1 MWFTLFC
8 CSTKVLYD
16 FPLTRSEY
24 WYANPPTGSILI
36 TQVALLFPTLKVSVP
51 TSLNIQSWRIIS
63 LPSTLQE
70 KLKQVRVSWSAPFA
84 QNFLAQ
90 NKLRA
95 ARSPDDALPRRSAM
109 LKLNTVHSV
118 AKMDLP
124 YGNEVSSSHQ
134 FHCGRRREG
143 GRIEWGP
150 FELTD
155 WLTKIASMRSRK
167 SRQRRG
173 PRRQRPLRCGNHTNV
188 VGWLGYGSGSS
199 AAPPATG
206 KCRRIGRE
214 MQ

>member
-143 GRIEWGP
+143 GLSEVPSSW
-150 FELTD
+150 LTD
-155 WLTKIASMRSRK
+155 WQKLRLWEVGSLG
-167 SRQRRG
+167 RG
-173 PRRQRPLRCGNHTNV
+173 GVH
-188 VGWLGYGSGSS
+188 VGKGLCD
-199 AAPPATG
+199 AATTRMLWVDLAMAAVAPPPATG